1 MQAGC
6 YNDNLSKKNIH
17 CGKSI
22 DMNKI
27 IEIHKKKEEMIL
39 EEFLSHLPKK
49 NIF

>member
-1 MQAGC
+1 
-6 YNDNLSKKNIH
+6 
-17 CGKSI
+17 
-22 DMNKI
+22 MNKI